1 MLKDV
6 LLGAYYKRLLP
17 FSDSKITIGSDFRPA
32 GKFIIKGPGRVI
44 IGDHVSFHAIR
55 GDIYQHTTIL
65 TLAADA
71 RVTIGDNCRLCACRI
86 SSKFEVHIGPGTL
99 IEESGILDTQFH
111 SLHPDRG
118 DAADETLVTCRVVI
132 GSRVKI
138 GARSIIS
145 KGVTIGDNTVLYPGS
160 IVTQSLPANAIAM
173 GNPARP
179 IQK

>member
-1 MLKDV
+1 
-6 LLGAYYKRLLP
+6 
-17 FSDSKITIGSDFRPA
+17 
-32 GKFIIKGPGRVI
+32 
-44 IGDHVSFHAIR
+44 
-55 GDIYQHTTIL
+55 
-65 TLAADA
+65 
-71 RVTIGDNCRLCACRI
+71 
-86 SSKFEVHIGPGTL
+86 VHIGPGTL

-118 DAADETLVTCRVVI
+118 DAADETLETCRVVI